1 MSTLYGGFNSKRDP
15 RIDYSPFI
23 NRVHIQDA
31 IERYRVFRIVEPS
44 IELFFSE
51 LYIEF
56 LFNYEIYRQELL
68 DFIAEHLNKLKYPYD
83 IRFKAS
89 EKATMKIREIFGV
102 NPNMLRQRY
111 IKAHYKEIL
120 ADE

>member
-1 MSTLYGGFNSKRDP
+1 MSTFYGECYFKRDP

-23 NRVHIQDA
+23 NQAHIQDA
-31 IERYRVFRIVEPS
+31 IERYRVFRVVEPS
-44 IELFFSE
+44 VELFFSD
-51 LYIEF
+51 LYVEF
-56 LFNYEIYRQELL
+56 LFNFEVYRQELS
-68 DFIAEHLNKLKYPYD
+68 DFIAEHLNKFKYRYT
-83 IRFKAS
+83 IRFHAS

-102 NPNMLRQRY
+102 NPNTLRQRY